1 MQVKVKTVLNKT
13 HPIPGFRYAS
23 VRLVDGP
30 GEVELWGEIE
40 AHVQRRGRCSV
51 CAQAAAT
58 YDHLARR
65 EWTHVGVWGLRLRFA
80 GYPAKGAG
88 ARPPAGG
95 GACGGSSRSAGLRM
109 APHPRFSTWG

>member
-1 MQVKVKTVLNKT
+1 MQVQVKTVLNKT

-30 GEVELWGEIE
+30 GEVELWGKIE
-40 AHVQRRGRCSV
+40 AHAQRRGRCSV

-65 EWTHVGVWGLRLRFA
+65 EWTPVAVG
-80 GYPAKGAG
+80 GAQDPPVLHASPGELSG
-88 ARPPAGG
+88 AR
-95 GACGGSSRSAGLRM
+95 GARGSDALK
-109 APHPRFSTWG
+109 